1 MLGDIPYYV
10 PATPYTTVT
19 VRALGRLQSVN
30 GLSPVTVIGATASNA
45 SVGSL
50 GSILAGFAIDDVWNP
65 NFLQGT
71 SLAAGSSC
79 IAPTIPDSLV
89 SFQLR

>member
-10 PATPYTTVT
+10 PATPYTTVS

-30 GLSPVTVIGATASNA
+30 GLSPVTVIGATAGNA

-50 GSILAGFAIDDVWNP
+50 GSILAAFATDDVWNP
-65 NFLQGT
+65 YFLQGRN
-71 SLAAGSSC
+71 LAAGSRC
-79 IAPTIPDSLV
+79 VARTIPDTAV